1 MSRRKR
7 KPPVFNDPIFNRY
20 YNRLCEITM
29 SRFNWLNLPDTI
41 DVRYLEQCLMRDGY
55 AVFFKDEVLG
65 YLALQCMI
73 GGQLNV
79 YRIPTLRRA
88 YATNGYQLQLDSTN
102 SVIIYNNYVRTP
114 ELNAIRTYS
123 LQLTEIERA
132 IIVNSKAQKTPCLV
146 LSDEKQREAL
156 ENIYEQYDGDE
167 PVIFGDKGLGTEP
180 IKSISTLAPFTADK
194 LYDLKSRV
202 WNEALTYLG
211 IPNVTEEKKERML
224 VDEVEKQ
231 NGGTFASRNSCLN
244 MRRFACEEINKMFGL
259 NIDVD
264 FIDGSLEDSK
274 KRDGKKSD
282 EKESS
287 VNRTEDDVKI
297 YKKGG
302 NDNESATVS

>member
-7 KPPVFNDPIFNRY
+7 KPSIFNDPIFNRY
-20 YNRLCEITM
+20 YNRLCEIAM

-73 GGQLNV
+73 GGHLNV
-79 YRIPTLRRA
+79 YRVPTMRRA
-88 YATNGYQLQLDSTN
+88 YATNGYQLELDSKN
-102 SVIIYNNYVRTP
+102 SVIIYNNYIRTP
-114 ELNAIRTYS
+114 EVSPIRTYA
-123 LQLTEIERA
+123 LQLTELERA

-146 LSDEKQREAL
+146 LADEKQKEAL
-156 ENIYEQYDGDE
+156 ENIYELYDGDE

-180 IKSISTLAPFTADK
+180 IKSINTLAPFSADK

-224 VDEVEKQ
+224 VDEVQKQ

-274 KRDGKKSD
+274 KQASEKKDVGK
-282 EKESS
+282 SS
-287 VNRTEDDVKI
+287 VDRTEDD
-297 YKKGG
+297 KKGEI
-302 NDNESATVS
+302 DDESSTVS